1 MKNKILHMYY
11 GLLPDKREIVRTL
24 CGQRKRFTHE
34 VIAMLRGEQMCP
46 KCRQEHIR
54 QKLGSIGIIIFPEK
68 PDTPEKQ

>member
-11 GLLPDKREIVRTL
+11 GLLPDKGKIVQTL
-24 CGQRKRFTHE
+24 CGQRRRFTHE

-54 QKLGSIGIIIFPEK
+54 QRLGSRVIIFPET
-68 PDTPEKQ
+68 PDAPEKQ